1 MPYDLAIPLVGVCP
15 KEQKAGSQRDPST
28 SICSI
33 IIHNR
38 QEMQATLCAL
48 TDNWVDKVC
57 SVHKTEYYSAL
68 EKEVN
73 SDTCYNMGESWG
85 HYPKWSK
92 SSHKKRQILYIF
104 TSMRYSK

>member
-1 MPYDLAIPLVGVCP
+1 
-15 KEQKAGSQRDPST
+15 
-28 SICSI
+28 
-33 IIHNR
+33 
-38 QEMQATLCAL
+38 MQAPLCAL

-73 SDTCYNMGESWG
+73 SDTCYNMGEGWG

-92 SSHKKRQILYIF
+92 S
-104 TSMRYSK
+104 